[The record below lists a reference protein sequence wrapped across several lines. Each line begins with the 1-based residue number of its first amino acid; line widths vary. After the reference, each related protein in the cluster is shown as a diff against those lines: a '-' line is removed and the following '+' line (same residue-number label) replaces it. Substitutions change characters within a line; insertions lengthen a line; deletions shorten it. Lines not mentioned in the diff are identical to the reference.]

1 MGAAEIF
8 YSFFAF
14 TALVICWLLWE
25 IHQKLHRLLEL
36 NLAIVFSDRKAPR
49 EEVARERQRLS

>member
-36 NLAIVFSDRKAPR
+36 NWRSFLAIEK
-49 EEVARERQRLS
+49 RLEIAEKRCKS